1 MSISSALFSGISGL
15 STNGNAMSVIGDNI
29 ANVNTIGYKSSRTTF
44 QDVLAQ
50 SVATASGTSQI
61 GRGAALSSIDTLF
74 QQGSFESTSNATD
87 LAIGGQGFFIVS
99 PRAEDTQYYTRAG
112 QFRFDADGYF
122 INPEGYVGRGW
133 ALDDNGND
141 VGTLQPVRLSA
152 FTSPPEPTN
161 AITAIT
167 NLNSQEIQATQSL
180 FNPLSGWDANSAT
193 GEPIGDAQYSYQTSI
208 RVYDS
213 LGRSHDVTV
222 YYDKAAGS
230 EYDDGTPTN
239 NIDNTWEYIVT
250 SNPDDDLRTAF
261 AAADSRGILMRGT
274 VSFNATTGALDSQ
287 TAFVCNSGDPDD
299 NANWVTADFSTN
311 GYPEVNAQFV
321 AGVDQTIA
329 TEFGTRSTDGAWGG
343 PAVTSVDDVA
353 TAGLPTSSWQPQ
365 ALTSTQY
372 ASSSTTIYQT
382 QDGYGTGFLENIS
395 VGTDGIM
402 VGHYSNG
409 QILNLFRVGIAK
421 FNNQQALS
429 KVGGNLWSAT
439 RDSGDAITGH
449 PGENGL
455 GRVSSNSLEQ
465 SNVDIAA
472 EFVKMITTERGFQA
486 NSRIITTVDNMLQ
499 ELINLKR

>member
-1 MSISSALFSGISGL
+1 MSISSSLFSGISGL

-61 GRGAALSSIDTLF
+61 GRGSTLSSIDTLF

-99 PRAEDTQYYTRAG
+99 PRNEETQYYTRAG
-112 QFRFDADGYF
+112 QFRFDADGNF
-122 INPEGYVGRGW
+122 INPEGYVARGW
-133 ALDDNGND
+133 ALDSDGND
-141 VGTLQPVRLSA
+141 VGTLQPVVLSA
-152 FTSPPEPTN
+152 FTSPPEATSTV
-161 AITAIT
+161 TAIT
-167 NLNSQEIQATQSL
+167 NLNSQDTSNVASMFDTWNANGAAGPIA
-180 FNPLSGWDANSAT
+180 DASY
-193 GEPIGDAQYSYQTSI
+193 GYQTSI

-213 LGRSHDVTV
+213 QGKSHDITI
-222 YYDKAAGS
+222 YYDKMDTAS
-230 EYDDGTPTN
+230 EYNDGSVDLN
-239 NIDNTWEYIVT
+239 NSWEYIVT
-250 SNPDDDLRTAF
+250 CNPDDDLRTAF
-261 AAADSRGILMRGT
+261 AGSEAQGILMRGSVT
-274 VSFNATTGALDSQ
+274 YNATSGAIASQ
-287 TAFVCNSGDPDD
+287 TAFVYTGALDPATDE
-299 NANWVTADFSTN
+299 AGWVRATSFSAA
-311 GYPEVNAQFV
+311 GYPEFTGEFV
-321 AGVDQTIA
+321 AGVPQVMSA
-329 TEFGTRSTDGAWGG
+329 EFGTRSTTGAWTAGGAANVAAIG
-343 PAVTSVDDVA
+343 PAA
-353 TAGLPTSSWQPQ
+353 LLPSSTWQPE

-382 QDGYGTGFLENIS
+382 QNGYGTGFLENIS

-409 QILNLFRVGIAK
+409 QILNLYRVGLAK

-455 GRVSSNSLEQ
+455 GRISSNSLEQ